1 VPGVSVSK
9 PVPGLS
15 AGLPR
20 NRGRAVTAADRQWFA
35 ALILRSLALSG
46 ILWQFRLFAVELAD
60 TPVFA
65 AALLLAFAAAWGLF
79 KKKLSPPA
87 AAIILILIPW
97 AARALIAFPRFFV
110 QGPALIL
117 DSLLLRLDHNNFV
130 SLIPFYWAA
139 LGTYGS
145 LRSRRFLRADIL
157 AADTLLV
164 ILFSIARTA
173 EMEAYRWPVFMIAF
187 FGTILFLQILAVML
201 SIPPEY
207 RLRKKEG
214 LWAGLVLFI
223 LILAGS
229 ALFIGPSQERALNRG
244 GGLLEPKFFRF
255 DFSQFLRLENEIS
268 MNDDLIF
275 IVKKDSEDSHIL
287 LRRFVLSGYSKS
299 RGFFH
304 AGEIDE
310 RAHPQQ
316 LPQGRT
322 ALETE
327 EVWDTRMTNQEYYL
341 VNFDAAAFIAM
352 KEPAEIIPF
361 DTWDAS
367 SFSSAYRVR
376 SRVSKAGLFDLINLV
391 RGMPSPA
398 ELGLSAGEYAFY
410 TDYGGDEEIAAY
422 AGEITA
428 GFVNYWEKVQGIY
441 EWLKFGEYRYSLK
454 PGIAPDGDQLKF
466 FLFKSKKGYCSY
478 YAFAMTILLRSLG
491 IPARVAVGFFI
502 DPGLNTFDYY
512 PVRADMA
519 HAWVEVRYPGYGW
532 VEYDPTTA
540 IVAEDEEF
548 RPPSNVQDS
557 FERLLREILNNHSR
571 LVPREGTGEK
581 AVSALA
587 AAGRG
592 AIRFIQRSWIF
603 LCVIFLA
610 AAMLFMRLSLLAA
623 SRLSRRPRRKGVLLW
638 AHVLRRL
645 ALGGWRRPASAAGAE
660 WAKAMDAVVPGVYR
674 LYQCA
679 AAARYAPSYVPADLE
694 AMQEAYALFSA
705 GYGKEIILGRRLLAW
720 FLPPLALILP
730 AKRKGRTGVHN
741 GGIPALF
748 LIFLLLL
755 PAGDRTGAQDSEADR
770 LFDEA
775 SKAQD
780 GEFWERAIELYT
792 EGAERFPR
800 DIRFPWT
807 LGDLYFSRGLY
818 RLARDEYQKLDRML
832 PADPGLL
839 YRLFQT
845 SGHLNE
851 NGISAGYLERLLVL
865 NEDNKEAVNHLG
877 WMYYKLH
884 RLKDA
889 EELIQA
895 FIERNGTDADI
906 SMTLG
911 TIYAD
916 MFRYDDAKGHYLDAI
931 ERGTALEARDFVAV
945 AHYNLA
951 ILESRFY
958 RYAESFRRTGLSLSS
973 RDRVSGRLI
982 QGELFLRQLDISRAV
997 GEFQEAYQADT
1008 STLSKMDLAQIYQI
1022 AGRLE
1027 EARLYG
1033 EDSLNAGDLSWMLNY
1048 GIDPVQYRR
1057 DLHEILYK
1065 TYGGLEKTEAF
1076 MFYAS
1081 PADWIRGRFRRT
1093 GYWFKAS
1100 VHRRLFEKYSLLSAN
1115 DYSLSRF
1122 PSLKEHAEEPHLDA
1136 LLQYYNAFK
1145 LYPRRG
1151 LSYLRAARNFEVPL
1165 IPLSEPSYDA
1175 EEGILRKNGGLLRS
1189 ALENLDPVWER
1200 DMIADV
1206 YAELARP
1213 GLGGTLLRTAAGT
1226 GEDTQRP
1233 EERLYALNRGA
1244 LRQRGI
1250 RLPVELVI
1258 AAGPEGGSP
1267 SRRMERNLRR
1277 TLRRIGVEPQ
1287 QAGSVRTGGAR
1298 FRLGLTAAGDEFVC
1312 ELYDSVR
1319 GEPVFRRSIPLAS
1332 SSAGDLSAFALTLGE
1347 ALFTEE

>member
-1 VPGVSVSK
+1 MPELGA
-9 PVPGLS
+9 GLS
-15 AGLPR
+15 HG
-20 NRGRAVTAADRQWFA
+20 GRTVTAADRQRLA
-35 ALILRSLALSG
+35 ALILRTLALFG
-46 ILWQFRLFAVELAD
+46 ILWQFRLFATELAD

-65 AALLLAFAAAWGLF
+65 AALLLAIAAAWGLF
-79 KKKLSPPA
+79 KKKASLPA
-87 AAIILILIPW
+87 AVITLILIPW
-97 AARALIAFPRFFV
+97 TARALIAFPRFFV

-157 AADTLLV
+157 AADTFLV
-164 ILFSIARTA
+164 VLFSIARTA
-173 EMEAYRWPVFMIAF
+173 GMETYRWPVFMIAF

-214 LWAGLVLFI
+214 FWAGLVLSI

-229 ALFIGPSQERALNRG
+229 VLFIGPSQERALNRG

-268 MNDDLIF
+268 VNDDLIF
-275 IVKKDSEDSHIL
+275 IVKKDKEDGHTL
-287 LRRFVLSGYSKS
+287 LRRFVLSGYTKS
-299 RGFFH
+299 QGFFH

-310 RAHPQQ
+310 RVHPRQ
-316 LPQGRT
+316 LPQGKT
-322 ALETE
+322 VLETE
-327 EVWDTRMTNQEYYL
+327 EVRDTRMVNQEYYL

-352 KEPAEIIPF
+352 KEAAEIIPF

-367 SFSSAYRVR
+367 SFSSAYGVR
-376 SRVSKAGLFDLINLV
+376 SRVSEAGPFDLITLV
-391 RGMPSPA
+391 RGMPSAA

-410 TDYGGDEEIAAY
+410 TEYGGDEEIAAY
-422 AGEITA
+422 AREMTA
-428 GFVNYWEKVQGIY
+428 GSTNYWEKIQGIY
-441 EWLKFGEYRYSLK
+441 EQLKFGEYRYSLK

-491 IPARVAVGFFI
+491 IPARAVVGFFVE
-502 DPGLNTFDYY
+502 PELNTFDYY
-512 PVRADMA
+512 PVRANMA

-532 VEYDPTTA
+532 VEYDPTTTMA
-540 IVAEDEEF
+540 AEGEEF
-548 RPPSNVQDS
+548 RPPSDIQDS
-557 FERLLREILNNHSR
+557 FERLLKEILNNHSK
-571 LVPREGTGEK
+571 LVPREGAAKED
-581 AVSALA
+581 ASALA
-587 AAGRG
+587 AARRG
-592 AIRFIQRSWIF
+592 AIRFIQRNRIF
-603 LCVIFLA
+603 LCVVLLAGIMLFIRLSPLA
-610 AAMLFMRLSLLAA
+610 AFG
-623 SRLSRRPRRKGVLLW
+623 LSRRPRRKGVLLW
-638 AHVLRRL
+638 THAIRRL
-645 ALGGWRRPASAAGAE
+645 ALSGRRRAASVTGAE
-660 WAKAMDAVVPGVYR
+660 WAKTMDAVVPGVYR

-679 AAARYAPSYVPADLE
+679 AAARYAPAYGPADLK
-694 AMQEAYALFSA
+694 AIREAYAVFSA
-705 GYGKEIILGRRLLAW
+705 EYRKAVVLGRRLLAW

-730 AKRKGRTGVHN
+730 AKRRN
-741 GGIPALF
+741 GSGARNSGIPVLL
-748 LIFLLLL
+748 LILLLL
-755 PAGDRTGAQDSEADR
+755 IPAGDRARAQDGEADR

-775 SKAQD
+775 SQAQA

-792 EGAERFPR
+792 EGAERFPW

-818 RLARDEYQKLDRML
+818 RLSQDEYRKLDLML

-851 NGISAGYLERLLVL
+851 NEVSASYLERLFIL
-865 NEDNKEAVNHLG
+865 NGDNKETVNHLG

-884 RLKDA
+884 RLKAA

-916 MFRYDDAKGHYLDAI
+916 MFRYDDAKDRYLYAI
-931 ERGTALEARDFVAV
+931 ERGTALGDRDFAAV

-958 RYAESFRRTGLSLSS
+958 RYAESFNRTGLSLVS
-973 RDRVSGRLI
+973 RDRVSGRLM
-982 QGELFLRQLDISRAV
+982 QGELFLRQLDISKAV
-997 GEFQEAYQADT
+997 REFQEAYQADT
-1008 STLSKMDLAQIYQI
+1008 STLSKTDLAQVYQI

-1033 EDSLNAGDLSWMLNY
+1033 EDSLNTGDLSWMLNY
-1048 GIDPVQYRR
+1048 GTDPVQYRR

-1065 TYGGLEKTEAF
+1065 TYGGLEKAEAF
-1076 MFYAS
+1076 TFYAS
-1081 PADWIRGRFRRT
+1081 PADWIRGRFQRT
-1093 GYWFKAS
+1093 GYRFKAA

-1122 PSLKEHAEEPHLDA
+1122 PLLVHIEEPYLEA

-1145 LYPRRG
+1145 SYPRRA
-1151 LSYLRAARNFEVPL
+1151 LSYLRAAGDFEVPL
-1165 IPLSEPSYDA
+1165 IPLSKPSYDA

-1189 ALENLDPVWER
+1189 ALEGLDPLWER
-1200 DMIADV
+1200 DIIADV

-1213 GLGGTLLRTAAGT
+1213 GPGGILLRAAAGT
-1226 GEDTQRP
+1226 DRDTQRP
-1233 EERLYALNRGA
+1233 EERLYALNRGG

-1258 AAGPEGGSP
+1258 AGGPEGGGP
-1267 SRRMERNLRR
+1267 GRRMERDLRL
-1277 TLRRIGVEPQ
+1277 TLRRIGVEP
-1287 QAGSVRTGGAR
+1287 RWTGGLRGDRPR

-1312 ELYDSVR
+1312 ELYDSIR
-1319 GEPVFRRSIPLAS
+1319 GEPVFRRNIPLAS
-1332 SSAGDLSAFALTLGE
+1332 FSARDLSAFALTLGD
-1347 ALFTEE
+1347 AIFTEE

>member
-1 VPGVSVSK
+1 VFKSAGG
-9 PVPGLS
+9 GLS
-15 AGLPR
+15 R
-20 NRGRAVTAADRQWFA
+20 NGERAVTAADRQWSA
-35 ALILRSLALSG
+35 ALILRSLALFG
-46 ILWQFRLFAVELAD
+46 ILWQFRLFAAELAD

-65 AALLLAFAAAWGLF
+65 AALLLAFAAPWRLF
-79 KKKLSPPA
+79 KKKTPPPA

-97 AARALIAFPRFFV
+97 AARALIAFPRLFV
-110 QGPALIL
+110 RGPALIL
-117 DSLLLRLDHNNFV
+117 DSLLLGFDHNTFV
-130 SLIPFYWAA
+130 SLIPFYWTA

-145 LRSRRFLRADIL
+145 LRSRRFLRADIF
-157 AADTLLV
+157 AADILLV

-173 EMEAYRWPVFMIAF
+173 GMEAYRWPVFMIAF
-187 FGTILFLQILAVML
+187 FGLILFLQILAVML

-207 RLRKKEG
+207 RLRKSEG
-214 LWAGLVLFI
+214 FWTGLVLFV
-223 LILAGS
+223 LILAG
-229 ALFIGPSQERALNRG
+229 AMLFIGPSQERALNRG
-244 GGLLEPKFFRF
+244 GGLLEPKLFRF

-275 IVKKDSEDSHIL
+275 IVKKDREDSQVL
-287 LRRFVLSGYSKS
+287 LRRFVLSGYSKV
-299 RGFFH
+299 RGFFR

-327 EVWDTRMTNQEYYL
+327 DVRNTRMTNQEYYL

-367 SFSSAYRVR
+367 SFSSAYGVR
-376 SRVSKAGLFDLINLV
+376 SRVSEAGPFDLINLV
-391 RGMPSPA
+391 RGMPSPE
-398 ELGLSAGEYAFY
+398 ELGLSAGEYALY
-410 TDYGGDEEIAAY
+410 TEYGGDEEIAAH
-422 AGEITA
+422 AREITA
-428 GFVNYWEKVQGIY
+428 GFVTYWEKIQGIY

-491 IPARVAVGFFI
+491 IPARAAVGFFI
-502 DPGLNTFDYY
+502 DPELNTFDYY
-512 PVRADMA
+512 PVKADMA

-532 VEYDPTTA
+532 IEYDPTTT
-540 IVAEDEEF
+540 IIAEDEEF
-548 RPPSNVQDS
+548 RPPSDVQDS
-557 FERLLREILNNHSR
+557 FERLLKEILNNHSK
-571 LVPREGTGEK
+571 LVPREGTGEGE
-581 AVSALA
+581 ASAFA

-592 AIRFIQRSWIF
+592 AIRFIRRSWIV
-603 LCVIFLA
+603 LCLVLLA
-610 AAMLFMRLSLLAA
+610 GTMLFMRLSPLAA
-623 SRLSRRPRRKGVLLW
+623 SKLSPKPRGKGVLLW

-645 ALGGWRRPASAAGAE
+645 ALGGWRRPASSAEAE
-660 WAKAMDAVVPGVYR
+660 WAGAMDAVVPGVYR
-674 LYQCA
+674 LYQCS
-679 AAARYAPSYVPADLE
+679 AAARYAPVYVPADLRS
-694 AMQEAYALFSA
+694 MREAYALFSA
-705 GYGKEIILGRRLLAW
+705 GYKKAAAPGRRLLAW

-730 AKRKGRTGVHN
+730 AKRRNGPGGN
-741 GGIPALF
+741 GGAALF
-748 LIFLLLL
+748 LILLLL
-755 PAGDRTGAQDSEADR
+755 IPAGDRAGAQSGEADS

-775 SKAQD
+775 SRAQ
-780 GEFWERAIELYT
+780 GAEFWERAIELYT
-792 EGAERFPR
+792 EGAERFPQ

-818 RLARDEYQKLDRML
+818 RLARDEYRKLDRML
-832 PADPGLL
+832 PSDPGLL

-845 SGHLNE
+845 SGYLNE
-851 NGISAGYLERLLVL
+851 NGISAGYLERLLVSD
-865 NEDNKEAVNHLG
+865 EDNKEAVNHLG

-889 EELIQA
+889 EELIRA
-895 FIERNGTDADI
+895 YIERNGTDADV

-911 TIYAD
+911 TIYSD
-916 MFRYDDAKGHYLDAI
+916 MFRYNDAKDRYLDAI
-931 ERGTALEARDFVAV
+931 ERGTALGDRDFVAV

-958 RYAESFRRTGLSLSS
+958 RYAESFNRTGLSLSS
-973 RDRVSGRLI
+973 RSRASGRLM
-982 QGELFLRQLDISRAV
+982 QGELFRRQLNIPRAI
-997 GEFQEAYQADT
+997 GEFQEAYQADI
-1008 STLSKMDLAQIYQI
+1008 STLSKVDLAQTYQI

-1033 EDSLNAGDLSWMLNY
+1033 EDSLNTGDLSWMLNY
-1048 GIDPVQYRR
+1048 GIDPVQYKR

-1076 MFYAS
+1076 MVYAS
-1081 PADWIRGRFRRT
+1081 PADRAQGLFRKT
-1093 GYWFKAS
+1093 GYRFKAA

-1122 PSLKEHAEEPHLDA
+1122 PSLKMNDEEPHLEA
-1136 LLQYYNAFK
+1136 LLQYYNAFMF
-1145 LYPRRG
+1145 YPRRA
-1151 LSYLRAARNFEVPL
+1151 LSYLKAARDFEVPL

-1175 EEGILRKNGGLLRS
+1175 EEGTLRRNGGLLRK

-1200 DMIADV
+1200 DLIADV

-1213 GLGGTLLRTAAGT
+1213 GLGGMFLRAAAGA
-1226 GEDTQRP
+1226 DTQRP

-1258 AAGPEGGSP
+1258 AGPEGGGP
-1267 SRRMERNLRR
+1267 TGRMERRLRR
-1277 TLRRIGVEPQ
+1277 ALWRIGLEP
-1287 QAGSVRTGGAR
+1287 RTGGSR
-1298 FRLGLTAAGDEFVC
+1298 FRLSLTAAGDGFVC
-1312 ELYDSVR
+1312 ELYDNTR
-1319 GEPVFRRSIPLAS
+1319 GTPVFRRSIPLAS
-1332 SSAGDLSAFALTLGE
+1332 AGDLSVFARTLGD
-1347 ALFTEE
+1347 AVFTEE